1 MALKR
6 INRISGNVALI
17 ILSAI
22 TFLFLHSEL
31 GLFAC
36 EHDSHDAHDFCRIVQ
51 NTTDDDEN
59 HQSHEL
65 SKLVVDQSIF
75 PITIFESFEIAENY
89 VQLYDERSAIPIK
102 SFKVYLR
109 NETLLI

>member
-1 MALKR
+1 MLKK

-17 ILSAI
+17 VLSAI

-36 EHDSHDAHDFCRIVQ
+36 AHQSHDAHDFCHIVQ

-65 SKLVVDQSIF
+65 SKIIVDQSIF
-75 PITIFESFEIAENY
+75 PIIEFESQEIVENY
-89 VQLYDERSAIPIK
+89 ILLYADESTIPIYTYN
-102 SFKVYLR
+102 VYIR
-109 NETLLI
+109 NESFLI

>member
-1 MALKR
+1 LTLKR
-6 INRISGNVALI
+6 INRISGKIALI
-17 ILSAI
+17 VLSAI

-51 NTTDDDEN
+51 NTTDDDDN

-65 SKLVVDQSIF
+65 SKLIVDPSIF
-75 PITIFESFEIAENY
+75 PIIIYESIDIIPNYIAVY
-89 VQLYDERSAIPIK
+89 QDRSAIPIYT
-102 SFKVYLR
+102 FKVFLK